1 MGKGCIPLPLR
12 VLASV
17 CPSKT
22 SMSASRIELLVP
34 RAPRDVWQAL
44 IQDAE
49 LTERGAMLRLVFS
62 GGVCE
67 ATAQITRYESSR
79 LLECCCDGKRFRW
92 QLEPRDENTTL
103 LIFTDRP
110 ETER

>member
-1 MGKGCIPLPLR
+1 
-12 VLASV
+12 
-17 CPSKT
+17 
-22 SMSASRIELLVP
+22 MSASRIELLVP
-34 RAPRDVWQAL
+34 RAPRDVWQVL

-67 ATAQITRYESSR
+67 ATAQITHYESSR
-79 LLECCCDGKRFRW
+79 LLECCCDGKRLRW

-110 ETER
+110 ETQR